1 MDIINRIN
9 PMIASLENTLGECVT
24 ALNDGVI
31 DVQLVA
37 NTIGTVQQALSKL
50 RPLIST
56 LIEIEDDQSLALFS
70 IKDDAIELLLS
81 LDSTQHSYQPRPHD
95 ENIDLIHAILEWFH
109 EPQPTD
115 SNNVVM
121 FPVKGSV
128 TP

>member
-9 PMIASLENTLGECVT
+9 PMIASLENTLGECIT

-31 DVQLVA
+31 DVQMVA

-50 RPLIST
+50 RPLIGQ
-56 LIEIEDDQSLALFS
+56 LAELENEQSLALFG
-70 IKDDAIELLLS
+70 IQDAAIELLLS

-95 ENIDLIHAILEWFH
+95 ENIDLIHSILEWFSDV
-109 EPQPTD
+109 PPSTD
-115 SNNVVM
+115 NVVM

-128 TP
+128 ML